1 MSLASLAGS
10 RAIPSGVSDSQLT
23 QRREKARERQ
33 RKKRERDRSGAASV
47 IHPSAVTV
55 PLDLQ
60 DPLAQQQAIAAQA
73 YQQPPMDPEE
83 LSRKEKIR
91 IAARER
97 QRKHRAVVKA
107 RRMAELGLVMPTN
120 PSDPLG
126 YRVNENGEMEAVHDA
141 NAPGGPDGS
150 GYPATPGQTFA
161 RLLMTSAT
169 LNHNLKHHLLRTM
182 QMTNE
187 ELESFEP
194 IIAAAW
200 DHWNHQVLP

>member
-1 MSLASLAGS
+1 MGLHDHPNGL
-10 RAIPSGVSDSQLT
+10 SQSQATQGLLHQPLIDPDELT
-23 QRREKARERQ
+23 
-33 RKKRERDRSGAASV
+33 
-47 IHPSAVTV
+47 
-55 PLDLQ
+55 
-60 DPLAQQQAIAAQA
+60 
-73 YQQPPMDPEE
+73 
-83 LSRKEKIR
+83 RKEKIR

-107 RRMAELGLVMPTN
+107 RRMAELGLVMPSN

-126 YRVNENGEMEAVHDA
+126 NRMNENGEMEPVHDA
-141 NAPGGPDGS
+141 HAAGGPEGT

-182 QMTNE
+182 QMTSE

-200 DHWNHQVLP
+200 GPLESSGVASCS